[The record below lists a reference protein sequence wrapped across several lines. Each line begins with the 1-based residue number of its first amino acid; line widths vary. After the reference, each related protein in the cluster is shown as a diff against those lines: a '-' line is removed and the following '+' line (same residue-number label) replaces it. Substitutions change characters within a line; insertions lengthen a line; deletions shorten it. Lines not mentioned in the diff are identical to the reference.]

1 MTGNAK
7 TKNLPTWLKVKVQ
20 WYNDEVLRVAAKQE
34 PSALVVWPILLS
46 LAKECSHETRNPT
59 GTIQTSATALGE
71 LALQD
76 ADSVA
81 RALDL
86 LAEGEL
92 IELVPGR
99 LGTCQIRVCRF
110 NYWQT
115 VKGSSSDRAANSRAN
130 ASREK
135 AAPRNAPATDV
146 QQTGSTEG
154 DREGEGER
162 EEKKTTTSAK
172 ADTSSPAGPDHA
184 RILFEY
190 WATKTGRTVN
200 RSRLTPQ
207 RRSRVRARLRDGYTV
222 EQLHRAIDGIAGTP
236 FYAGDNDRGQRY
248 DTFDFIMRSAENV
261 EKGIELSGSNMGSR
275 PVAGRVDV
283 DALRRLYQQQG
294 LDPVEIEQMIKQQ
307 MQRGVA

>member
-1 MTGNAK
+1 MSGNAK

-135 AAPRNAPATDV
+135 AAPRNGFATDV
-146 QQTGSTEG
+146 QRTGSTEG

-172 ADTSSPAGPDHA
+172 ADASRPVGPDHA
-184 RILFEY
+184 RTLFHY
-190 WATKTGRTVN
+190 WLERTGRNPNQN
-200 RSRLTPQ
+200 RLNTS
-207 RRSRVRARLRDGYTV
+207 RRSKVKARLRDGYSV
-222 EQLHRAIDGIAGTP
+222 EQLRAAIDGIAATP
-236 FYAGDNDRGQRY
+236 FYTGDNDRGQRY
-248 DTFDFIMRSAENV
+248 DTFDFIMRSGENI
-261 EKGIELSGSNMGSR
+261 EKGIELAAANSSSGKR
-275 PVAGRVDV
+275 ARRIDV
-283 DALRRLYQQQG
+283 DAVRRAYEQQG
-294 LDPVEIEQMIKQQ
+294 YSSKEIELLLRKYLQT
-307 MQRGVA
+307 GEA